1 MLDEL
6 KVKEEL
12 IEGTI
17 TIGYGEFAAVETLA
31 EICKIYKQKYP
42 MVQIA
47 LHTATSDSVYEMMNQ
62 YYENANFDGEGSD
75 FYYAY
80 AFVPDGV
87 VCLLSAA
94 VYYNLSTYR
103 PDAIDV
109 AIPRKAKVSTLPDWP
124 ELNVCYFTDDRFDV
138 GIETVEDG
146 NNRFR
151 IYDIEKT
158 VVDIVFYRE
167 KIGIEETKEVLTT
180 YLHRS
185 DRNLNRLIRYAEM
198 LKCGGVMKMYLEVL
212 V

>member
-1 MLDEL
+1 MQKTIQISNDQMIFSVQEL
-6 KVKEEL
+6 KEKGFSYYKINQMVDQGSL
-12 IEGTI
+12 IK
-17 TIGYGEFAAVETLA
+17 LN
-31 EICKIYKQKYP
+31 KK
-42 MVQIA
+42 
-47 LHTATSDSVYEMMNQ
+47 
-62 YYENANFDGEGSD
+62 YYENTNFDGEESD

-80 AFVPDGV
+80 AFVPDRV

-94 VYYNLSTYR
+94 VYYSLSTYR

-109 AIPRKAKVSTLPDWP
+109 AIPGKAKVSTLPDWP

-138 GIETVEDG
+138 GIETVKDG
-146 NNRFR
+146 NNQFR

-185 DRNLNRLIRYAEM
+185 DRNLNRLIRYAEL
-198 LKCGGVMKMYLEVL
+198 LKCGDVMKRYLEVL